1 MPRNEEAPDP
11 PTRPIP
17 AKRPVWPA
25 RIISGILVIGA
36 LAAVGG
42 VALLKPPSNEPPP
55 PEIIPVNVE
64 VAPVAA
70 TPQLADTFDL
80 SAVIEPEAVVQVAA
94 EVSGRIE
101 QFATRSQSLAWRGQ
115 QFPADQPVEEGQ
127 PIAAGDPIVHLNQ
140 DLYQARYDK
149 ALAQYEYD
157 EREFRRIQD
166 LYERGATSR
175 VELDDART
183 ARDISKAALDETQR
197 ELERTT
203 IAAPIGGILNK
214 LPVEVGEYAAPGQP
228 VAEIVSIDR
237 VKVAVYV
244 PERDVYYLAVGQPAD
259 VVALNPQETHHRGTI
274 TYISEIAEPA
284 TRSTRLEIT
293 IDNRD
298 HALRSG
304 QIVIARLTRRI
315 LEDIIMIPLQAVIP
329 LEVGRV
335 VYVVDDNG
343 QAQRREV
350 QLGLI
355 KGQQVRVLSGLAPG
369 DKLIVAGHRYVGPGQ
384 AVNVVTDRDGT

>member
-1 MPRNEEAPDP
+1 MPANQTATESSQASP
-11 PTRPIP
+11 PRG
-17 AKRPVWPA
+17 VWRA
-25 RIISGILVIGA
+25 WLVSGVLLVGA
-36 LAAVGG
+36 AAVVGTI
-42 VALLKPPSNEPPP
+42 AMLPPPDDKPPP
-55 PEIIPVNVE
+55 PEVVPVNVE
-64 VAPVAA
+64 VQPVAV
-70 TPQLADTFDL
+70 TPALEDTFDL

-94 EVSGRIE
+94 EVPGRIE
-101 QFATRSQSLAWRGQ
+101 RFATRSQSLAWRGQ
-115 QFPADQPVEEGQ
+115 HFPADQPVEEGQ
-127 PIAAGDPIVHLNQ
+127 PVAAGDPIVHLNQ

-183 ARDISKAALDETQR
+183 ARDISKAALDEAQR

-214 LPVEVGEYAAPGQP
+214 LPAEVGEYAAPGQP
-228 VAEIVSIDR
+228 VAEIVDINR

-259 VVALNPQETHHRGTI
+259 VVALNPQETHHRGII
-274 TYISEIAEPA
+274 TYISEIAEPE

-293 IDNRD
+293 IDNHD

-304 QIVIARLTRRI
+304 QIVIARLTRRV

-335 VYVVDDNG
+335 VYVVDDDG
-343 QAQRREV
+343 KARRREV
-350 QLGLI
+350 KLGMI
-355 KGQQVRVLSGLAPG
+355 KGRQVRVLSGLEPG
-369 DKLIVAGHRYVGPGQ
+369 ERLIVAGHRYVGPGQ
-384 AVNVVTDRDGT
+384 AVSVVADRDGP